1 MSPDADLNTFSDG
14 DVHFWIEQQS
24 SIHLKAVTSHGDP
37 VELTA
42 TEAREIATTLLE
54 AARKLE
60 TLEA

>member
-1 MSPDADLNTFSDG
+1 MSSDTGPSKFSDG
-14 DVHFWIEQQS
+14 DVCFWIEQRS

-42 TEAREIATTLLE
+42 SEAQEIAAALLE

-60 TLEA
+60 TL

>member
-1 MSPDADLNTFSDG
+1 MSDHSDLTEFSNG
-14 DVHFWIEQQS
+14 EVRFWIEQES

-42 TEAREIATTLLE
+42 TEAESIATALLA

-60 TLEA
+60 TL